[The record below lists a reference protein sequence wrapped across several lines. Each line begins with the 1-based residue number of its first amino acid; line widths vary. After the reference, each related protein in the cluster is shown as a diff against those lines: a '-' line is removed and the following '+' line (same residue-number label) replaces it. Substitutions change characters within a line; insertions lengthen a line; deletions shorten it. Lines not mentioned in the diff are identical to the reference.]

1 MMTTAKPEG
10 QNLSWGLLK
19 QFQFDHVVSSSYE
32 VVYASLLWGIRG
44 MLMLSRQMQLLKIR
58 WVRIGLEGTCE
69 TKPGQDT
76 MSSNNQAIASDLKLW
91 SEDI

>member
-19 QFQFDHVVSSSYE
+19 QSRFDHVVSSSYE
-32 VVYASLLWGIRG
+32 VVNASLLWGIRG

-58 WVRIGLEGTCE
+58 WTRIGLEGNCE
-69 TKPGQDT
+69 TQTGQDT
-76 MSSNNQAIASDLKLW
+76 LSSNNQAITSHLKRW